1 MAKSVGK
8 PKILIEQEQLD
19 EVEKLAAS
27 GCTKKEIAHSLGISY
42 STFFVK
48 EQEYPEL
55 LESFEVGRS
64 KGTAT
69 ASRVLME
76 LVEEKHFPA
85 VRFFLVNRAEDRWSD
100 NPGDKKGNSGEEM
113 EALGQRMRLA
123 FESARIIEGVV
134 VPDE

>member
-1 MAKSVGK
+1 
-8 PKILIEQEQLD
+8 
-19 EVEKLAAS
+19 
-27 GCTKKEIAHSLGISY
+27 LGY
-42 STFFVK
+42 STFFKK

-69 ASRVLME
+69 ASMKLME
-76 LVEEKHFPA
+76 LIEDKYYPA
-85 VRFFLVNRAEDRWSD
+85 IRFFLVNRAEDRWSD
-100 NPGDKKGNSGEEM
+100 NPDNKKGQSQEEIEM
-113 EALGQRMRLA
+113 LGRRFREA